1 MAGSSFSFHDAK
13 QQLENEMT
21 DRQLRLMSILT
32 GQAEGLAAEKE
43 LLESEIEDR
52 NFAIEKLEAQSGCNC
67 CGTQVD
73 VPETFRVRITK
84 HRERVPTVNL
94 EMEKVC
100 VRAECA
106 DCSSKYDW
114 QYEPRRVLAT
124 TNEIVRAIELLA
136 CSEQW
141 QELKKFAYRRAQR
154 FHANLGKTGED
165 LFQEALVS
173 TLEGRKKWKMAAVD
187 IFGHLL
193 FAMKNIAHGWEE
205 KFYRWESTSE
215 AVTHNAEGDELSR
228 LANAQSSNPSADR
241 CLSAKEEVERLFGK
255 FRDDR
260 EATAILQAQQEGEA
274 TAQVIMQE
282 QKMTR
287 RQYEAAQRR
296 IRSQKS
302 ALIIEEND
310 HVLELMVRWLK
321 AMDFAVV
328 TAGTTSE
335 GLRIYRECGP
345 FAAVMMSYTLDLNG
359 VELAMNIRKRSP
371 SQYMII
377 TTTYSSE
384 EDLPRPGELAH
395 VPILLKPFG
404 RLELRTILESFAN
417 TLEEKPAD
425 CFRPKRRR
433 RTTVNMRV
441 PLRTVSA
448 PKLLKRDGILNPLS
462 RLKIPTKK

>member
-1 MAGSSFSFHDAK
+1 MADSSFSFHHAK

-52 NFAIEKLEAQSGCNC
+52 NFAIEKLEAQSCCNY

-84 HRERVPTVNL
+84 YGERLPTINL

-100 VRAECA
+100 VSAECA
-106 DCSSKYDW
+106 DCSSNYDW
-114 QYEPRRVLAT
+114 HYEPRRVLAT
-124 TNEIVRAIELLA
+124 TNEIVRAIEMLA

-141 QELKKFAYRRAQR
+141 QELKKFAYQRAQR
-154 FHANLGKTGED
+154 FPANLGKTGED

-193 FAMKNIAHGWEE
+193 FAMKNIAHSWQE
-205 KFYRWESTSE
+205 KFYRWGSTLE

-228 LANAQSSNPSADR
+228 LATAQSSNPSADQ
-241 CLSAKEEVERLFGK
+241 CLSARDEVERLFGK
-255 FRDDR
+255 FRED
-260 EATAILQAQQEGEA
+260 EVATAILQAQLKGA
-274 TAQVIMQE
+274 TTAREIMQE
-282 QKMTR
+282 QKLTK
-287 RQYEAAQRR
+287 RQYEAARRR

-302 ALIIEEND
+302 VLIVEECD
-310 HVLELMVRWLK
+310 QVLELFARFLR

-328 TAGTTSE
+328 TASTAIE
-335 GLRIYRECGP
+335 ALHLYRKCGP
-345 FAAVMMSYTLDLNG
+345 FDVVMMSYSPAVNCVD
-359 VELAMNIRKRSP
+359 LAMNIRKRSP
-371 SQYMII
+371 SQNMII

-384 EDLPRPGELAH
+384 EDVVRPGELADL
-395 VPILLKPFG
+395 PILLKPF
-404 RLELRTILESFAN
+404 RKTELRAVLDSFAN
-417 TLEEKPAD
+417 RVKEQPASR
-425 CFRPKRRR
+425 CRQKRRR
-433 RTTVNMRV
+433 ITTGGKKRLVQ
-441 PLRTVSA
+441 PFSA
-448 PKLLKRDGILNPLS
+448 SGRPRQGETLKATPPS
-462 RLKIPTKK
+462 